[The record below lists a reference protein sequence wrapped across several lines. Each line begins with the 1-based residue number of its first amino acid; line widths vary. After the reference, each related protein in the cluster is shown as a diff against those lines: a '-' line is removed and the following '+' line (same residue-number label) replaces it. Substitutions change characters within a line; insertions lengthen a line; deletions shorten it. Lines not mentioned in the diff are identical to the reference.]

1 MRAVLGVVGLMVGVF
16 IGAVISEGAG
26 GIARFIL
33 IGGGLIVLV
42 IGPLSLGVIISS
54 IDPIILSGIKV
65 GIALILIFIWV
76 LILTKV
82 KNWIFKSQVKS

>member
-1 MRAVLGVVGLMVGVF
+1 MNVKIYSFIFVMWILM
-16 IGAVISEGAG
+16 
-26 GIARFIL
+26 L

-42 IGPLSLGVIISS
+42 IGPLSLGAIKS

>member
-1 MRAVLGVVGLMVGVF
+1 MNIKIYSFIFVMWILM
-16 IGAVISEGAG
+16 
-26 GIARFIL
+26 L

-42 IGPLSLGVIISS
+42 IGPLSLGTIEY

-82 KNWIFKSQVKS
+82 KNWIFKSQIKS

>member
-1 MRAVLGVVGLMVGVF
+1 MNVKIYSFIFIMWILM
-16 IGAVISEGAG
+16 
-26 GIARFIL
+26 L
-33 IGGGLIVLV
+33 IGGGLMTLV
-42 IGPLSLGVIISS
+42 IGPFSLGGITN

-82 KNWIFKSQVKS
+82 KNWIFKSQIES

>member
-1 MRAVLGVVGLMVGVF
+1 MNVKIYSFIFVMWILM
-16 IGAVISEGAG
+16 
-26 GIARFIL
+26 L

-42 IGPLSLGVIISS
+42 IGPFSLGVIISS

-82 KNWIFKSQVKS
+82 KNWIFKSQIKS

>member
-1 MRAVLGVVGLMVGVF
+1 M
-16 IGAVISEGAG
+16 
-26 GIARFIL
+26 L